1 MVIHLEVKVRVGRK
15 AVTIEKMNSVNRFTH
30 PSGEHETPVT
40 AALSSTYFVL
50 KGERHEIEEKDVS
63 AASCRLF
70 TSAHLDGALH
80 RLPTRFLCA
89 RLRALNT
96 P

>member
-40 AALSSTYFVL
+40 AALSSTYFAL
-50 KGERHEIEEKDVS
+50 AAGGHEIKEKDVS
-63 AASCRLF
+63 AASCLSVPFCSYRAERIAACPPN
-70 TSAHLDGALH
+70 SGVRDYAH
-80 RLPTRFLCA
+80 
-89 RLRALNT
+89 
-96 P
+96 